1 MKKILVLFSLLAFV
15 SNTYALTEL
24 KWWTEEYG
32 PYNYRDKST
41 KKIEGISIELLEATH
56 KELGVNMTRKNY
68 KLAPWA
74 RGYKAAQ
81 KSGKMNVIFSTTRS
95 AAREP
100 IFKWFGPV
108 APATQSLFALKGTAK
123 PSSDGQIKTFKIAVI
138 RQDIAQLVLED
149 KKLAFKVPS
158 SKLVKLAKIKPMFK
172 NVAKGKT
179 KYFAYNENV
188 AKFSLKNLYGGEFAG
203 KFEVVYKLA
212 ENDELWYAVNKSV
225 DDATVQKYQDALDRV
240 KAKSSVRKVL
250 KAKHDFVPAT
260 KAESL
265 FANCG
270 LTGSDQ
276 SCKK

>member
-1 MKKILVLFSLLAFV
+1 MKKFLILFSLLAFV
-15 SNTYALTEL
+15 SNTYALTDL

-56 KELGVNMTRKNY
+56 KELGVSLTRKNY

-95 AAREP
+95 LAREP

-108 APATQSLFALKGTAK
+108 APATQSLFAIKGTAK
-123 PSSDGQIKTFKIAVI
+123 PSSNSQIKGFKIAVI
-138 RQDIAQLVLED
+138 RDDIAQLTLESKD
-149 KKLAFKVPS
+149 YGVPS

-188 AKFSLKNLYGGEFAG
+188 AKFSFKNLYGGEFAG

-225 DDATVQKYQDALDRV
+225 DDATVQAYQDALDKV
-240 KAKSSVRKVL
+240 KAKASVRKVL

-265 FANCG
+265 FASCG

-276 SCKK
+276 ACKKK

>member
-1 MKKILVLFSLLAFV
+1 MKKIMILFSLLAFV
-15 SNTYALTEL
+15 SNTYALTDL

-56 KELGVNMTRKNY
+56 KELGVSLTRKNY

-81 KSGKMNVIFSTTRS
+81 KAGKMNVIFSTTRS
-95 AAREP
+95 LAREP

-108 APATQSLFALKGTAK
+108 APATQSLFAIKGTAK
-123 PSSDGQIKTFKIAVI
+123 PSSNDQIKGFKIAVI
-138 RQDIAQLVLED
+138 RDDIAQLTLEGKD
-149 KKLAFKVPS
+149 YGVPS

-188 AKFSLKNLYGGEFAG
+188 AKFSFKNLYGGEFAG

-225 DDATVQKYQDALDRV
+225 DDA
-240 KAKSSVRKVL
+240 
-250 KAKHDFVPAT
+250 
-260 KAESL
+260 
-265 FANCG
+265 NCSG
-270 LTGSDQ
+270 LSRC
-276 SCKK
+276 SR